1 MRAKPVMSIFLLL
14 MKEQDNTAVVEK
26 LPVTR

>member
-1 MRAKPVMSIFLLL
+1 MRVKPVMSIFLLL